1 MEALICDCRI
11 AYRYDQLEGSD
22 APVILFLHGWGCD
35 GSIYSMFQN
44 EFCKHVS
51 VLSVDFPG
59 HGQSG
64 EPSVPWGVP
73 EYAEQILGLLSKLS
87 ISKVNIVA
95 HSFGGRVALWIAAH
109 QPQLVDKM
117 VITGGAGIRKPA
129 AQTQTKKQLQYKK
142 LKALL
147 QHFESV
153 SFLKGIVANL
163 QEKLVQKY
171 GSEDYK
177 RLNANMR
184 QTFVKVIN
192 QDLSDLLPKVK
203 ASTLLI
209 WGSNDTET
217 PLWMGQKMEKE
228 IPDAG
233 LVVFD
238 GRSHFAFLEE
248 SQRFRVIVETFFW
261 GGNAA

>member
-1 MEALICDCRI
+1 MEALIRDCRI
-11 AYRYDQLEGSD
+11 AYCYDKLEKSD
-22 APVILFLHGWGCD
+22 APVVLLLHGWGCD
-35 GSIYSMFQN
+35 GSIFASFQN
-44 EFCKHVS
+44 EFFKHSS

-64 EPSVPWGVP
+64 EPSVPWGVS
-73 EYAEQILGLLSKLS
+73 EYAEQLLVLLSELG
-87 ISKVNIVA
+87 ISKVDIVA
-95 HSFGGRVALWIAAH
+95 HSFGGRVALWIASH
-109 QPQLVDKM
+109 RPELVEKM

-129 AQTQTKKQLQYKK
+129 AQTQSKRQLQYKK
-142 LKALL
+142 LKAIL
-147 QHFESV
+147 QRFEKI
-153 SFLKGIVANL
+153 SFLKGVVSNL
-163 QEKLVQKY
+163 QERLIQKY

-177 RLNANMR
+177 RLNPNMR

-192 QDLSDLLPKVK
+192 QDLSDLLPKIK

-209 WGSNDTET
+209 WGSSDTET

-248 SQRFRVIVETFFW
+248 AQRFQVIVKTFFW
-261 GGNAA
+261 GGSAA